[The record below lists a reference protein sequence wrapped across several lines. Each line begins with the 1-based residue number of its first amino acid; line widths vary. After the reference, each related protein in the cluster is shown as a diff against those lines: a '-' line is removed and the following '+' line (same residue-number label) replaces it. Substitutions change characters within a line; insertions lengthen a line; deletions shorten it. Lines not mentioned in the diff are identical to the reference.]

1 MMEQQN
7 IQGNNEEKKGKV
19 EPTIKEQINLTRKG
33 KIVEV
38 TLPATTEGGEN
49 ETWQKI
55 IDDFK
60 YRLQKIEK
68 SWQPGTKTQLQ
79 TQGRLLDRRQLNEL
93 KTILEQVGLELELV
107 ITKRRQ
113 TAVAA
118 ASSGYSVIQD
128 IMEEPKETS
137 QELSEPL
144 YLKTTIRSGVEI
156 CHPGSVVVVGDL
168 NPGATIVAGGDV
180 LIWGV
185 LRGIAHAGANGNR
198 QAVIMALKMQP
209 TQLRIA
215 GLVARAPSSLPPH
228 PVPEVAY
235 ISSEGIRI
243 CAAELFYR
251 SYEYLP
257 SSQYWVVG
265 RERQATFPTTSHSP

>member
-1 MMEQQN
+1 MTDRLNTQE
-7 IQGNNEEKKGKV
+7 NNEEKKEKL
-19 EPTIKEQINLTRKG
+19 ETTIKEQINLTRRG
-33 KIVEV
+33 EIVEV
-38 TLPATTEGGEN
+38 TLPATEGGEN

-79 TQGRLLDRRQLNEL
+79 TQGRLLDSRQLNEL
-93 KTILEQVGLELELV
+93 KTILEQVGLELDLV
-107 ITKRRQ
+107 ITRRRQ

-118 ASSGYSVIQD
+118 ASSGYSVRQESETPRNIT
-128 IMEEPKETS
+128 EKPKETN

-156 CHPGSVVVVGDL
+156 CHRGSVVVVGDL
-168 NPGATIVAGGDV
+168 NPGATIIAGGDV
-180 LIWGV
+180 LIWGA

-198 QAVIMALKMQP
+198 MAVIMALKMQP

-215 GLVARAPSSLPPH
+215 DLLARAPENPPPQ

-235 ISSEGIRI
+235 IGEEGIRI

-251 SYEYLP
+251 SYEYLS
-257 SSQYWVVG
+257 SSQYWVAGKEKPAV
-265 RERQATFPTTSHSP
+265 F